1 MEHKGDWMVTL
12 DAVSPTA
19 GCVCF
24 SAEAGERTAIQPGSA
39 GGSVCPGRL
48 CLPGEETLTG
58 PLYRLNLI
66 RKFPGSRDVISSPRS
81 CI

>member
-1 MEHKGDWMVTL
+1 MEHKGDWVVTL

-39 GGSVCPGRL
+39 GGSVCLGRR
-48 CLPGEETLTG
+48 P
-58 PLYRLNLI
+58 
-66 RKFPGSRDVISSPRS
+66 
-81 CI
+81 